1 VTWWRELYDERLAT
15 LLLDAVDDADSEA
28 TAAFLVEH
36 LRLRAGDRV
45 LDQCAGTGRLSA
57 ALASRGLVVVAVEQC
72 DAYVGR
78 IRERA
83 PSVEAIAA
91 DAFEFVARPPCAAA
105 FNWWTSFGYLVD
117 DPGNLRMLRRAFES
131 LQPGGRFALDF
142 LNVPQILRA
151 FRAHD
156 ITQRAGLTLTRDT
169 RLDLARGLMHKRW
182 RVEPGG
188 VVRDSTVR
196 AYHPH
201 ELVGL
206 AEQAGFADITLVGSV
221 RGEPLELDSPRCILL
236 ARRP

>member
-1 VTWWRELYDERLAT
+1 VTWWRELYDERVAA
-15 LLLDAVDDADSEA
+15 LLLDAVDDAESEA
-28 TAAFLVEH
+28 TADFLVER
-36 LRLRAGDRV
+36 LQLRAGDRV

-57 ALASRGLVVVAVEQC
+57 PLAARGFAVVAVEQC
-72 DAYVGR
+72 EAYVER

-83 PSVEAIAA
+83 PAVEAIAG

-105 FNWWTSFGYLVD
+105 FNWWTSFGYLAED
-117 DPGNLRMLRRAFES
+117 AANLRMLERAFES
-131 LQPGGRFALDF
+131 LQPGGMFALDF
-142 LNVPQILRA
+142 LNLPQILRG
-151 FRAHD
+151 FRAHEV
-156 ITQRAGLTLTRDT
+156 TRRAGLTLTRDT

-182 RVEPGG
+182 SVEPGG

-201 ELVGL
+201 ELVRL
-206 AEQAGFADITLVGSV
+206 AERAGFSDVALVGSI

>member
-1 VTWWRELYDERLAT
+1 MTWWRELYDERVAT
-15 LLLDAVDDADSEA
+15 LLLDAVDDAETEA
-28 TAAFLVEH
+28 TADFLVER

-57 ALASRGLVVVAVEQC
+57 SLAARGLAVVAVEQS

-78 IRERA
+78 IHERA
-83 PSVEAIAA
+83 PAVEAIAA

-105 FNWWTSFGYLVD
+105 FNWWTSFGYLAD
-117 DPGNLRMLRRAFES
+117 DDGNVRMLRRTFES

-142 LNVPQILRA
+142 LNLPQILRA
-151 FRAHD
+151 FRAREV
-156 ITQRAGLTLTRDT
+156 TQRAGLTLTRET
-169 RLDLARGLMHKRW
+169 RLDLPRGLMHKRW
-182 RVEPGG
+182 SVEPGG
-188 VVRDSTVR
+188 VVRDTTVR

-201 ELVGL
+201 ELARL
-206 AEQAGFADITLVGSV
+206 AEQAGFADVAFVGSI